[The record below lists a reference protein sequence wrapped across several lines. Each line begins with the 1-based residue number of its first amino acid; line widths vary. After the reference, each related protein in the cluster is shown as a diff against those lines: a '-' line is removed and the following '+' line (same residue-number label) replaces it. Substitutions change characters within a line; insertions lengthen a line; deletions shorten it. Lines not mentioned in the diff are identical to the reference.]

1 MNHDIH
7 VLIIPSW
14 YLTKEHKLRGIFF
27 KEQAISIQK
36 LGAKVG
42 VIYPEVRWLS
52 LLNFTNLRNNYFQ
65 TKEYLEDGIV
75 TFRKHGWN
83 IHPKFP
89 KKQANYWIKQGI
101 ILGEKYIEKYGV
113 PDVIHAQSTLW
124 GGYVAMKLS
133 EKYKIP
139 YVVTEHSSAYVL
151 TDIEDWKKEMMK
163 EIFTNASKVC
173 VVSSTYAK
181 QLEKYTQG
189 KEVSV
194 IGNSVDTEFF
204 SMKENEYNG
213 KFVFFT
219 VAFLKKNK
227 GMDILI
233 KAFNKAFKDEN
244 NVILRIGGDGTERE
258 NLEKLVNELSLQ
270 DKVEFLGS
278 LNREEVKIE
287 MKKCNVFSLASK
299 FETFGVVLIEA
310 LATGTP
316 VISTNCGGPYDIIND
331 RVGRLVEVNNIEE
344 LADALK
350 YVYVNYNNYDCNEI
364 RKYCIDNFS
373 NEAIGRKQ
381 LDIYNSAIEDR
392 G

>member
-1 MNHDIH
+1 
-7 VLIIPSW
+7 
-14 YLTKEHKLRGIFF
+14 
-27 KEQAISIQK
+27 
-36 LGAKVG
+36 
-42 VIYPEVRWLS
+42 
-52 LLNFTNLRNNYFQ
+52 
-65 TKEYLEDGIV
+65 
-75 TFRKHGWN
+75 
-83 IHPKFP
+83 
-89 KKQANYWIKQGI
+89 
-101 ILGEKYIEKYGV
+101 
-113 PDVIHAQSTLW
+113 
-124 GGYVAMKLS
+124 
-133 EKYKIP
+133 
-139 YVVTEHSSAYVL
+139 
-151 TDIEDWKKEMMK
+151 
-163 EIFTNASKVC
+163 
-173 VVSSTYAK
+173 
-181 QLEKYTQG
+181 
-189 KEVSV
+189 
-194 IGNSVDTEFF
+194 
-204 SMKENEYNG
+204 
-213 KFVFFT
+213 
-219 VAFLKKNK
+219 
-227 GMDILI
+227 MDILI